1 MITADVCLNWLIC
14 MNNLNFIRY
23 QQSRGNANL
32 IYYGNNWGFT
42 DFTSEYWGGT
52 LALSLPYPC
61 LISPRDFW
69 NLHQK
74 EVMASVKHEFRSSSH
89 IYCHFVPIAVS
100 WRQGGLGLWEGTAL
114 YGANTEICISC
125 SSVLVAKMGSTF
137 EWNSLISKVFCW
149 FRTVCPSSAVS

>member
-1 MITADVCLNWLIC
+1 MFWIDLFAWIIWILSDISSLEVMLI
-14 MNNLNFIRY
+14 LFIMVIIEV
-23 QQSRGNANL
+23 SL
-32 IYYGNNWGFT
+32 ILPLSIG
-42 DFTSEYWGGT
+42 GGT